1 LIFDQRPPKEE
12 RQRKGSRKQS
22 TSHRKN
28 ENTRTANTS
37 LRKTAKAKL
46 ELLARVL
53 KLDMDN
59 PSRPREIAPRSSR
72 SCRREKSGK
81 AKRRFPQSLTVI
93 SSPSEFSM
101 QRKRERWLLRFARW
115 ALRECPTSKKALP
128 VQ

>member
-1 LIFDQRPPKEE
+1 LTSDCRKK
-12 RQRKGSRKQS
+12 RGKRKGSRKQS

-59 PSRPREIAPRSSR
+59 PAD
-72 SCRREKSGK
+72 REKLRRAILDLVAGEKCESKNAVPSVVDCYFHHRMNLPCSVILGDPFSG
-81 AKRRFPQSLTVI
+81 
-93 SSPSEFSM
+93 
-101 QRKRERWLLRFARW
+101 LRARD
-115 ALRECPTSKKALP
+115 
-128 VQ
+128 Q

>member
-1 LIFDQRPPKEE
+1 LTSDRRKK
-12 RQRKGSRKQS
+12 RGKRKGSRKQS

-59 PSRPREIAPRSSR
+59 PAD
-72 SCRREKSGK
+72 REKL
-81 AKRRFPQSLTVI
+81 RRAVLGM
-93 SSPSEFSM
+93 SPGE
-101 QRKRERWLLRFARW
+101 
-115 ALRECPTSKKALP
+115 ECEKQKGHGWN
-128 VQ
+128 